1 MLDRY
6 VFIEWMKAF
15 IMALAAMVGVL
26 LLEDVQD
33 DMPDYIQWGAAAF
46 DIVKYYLYLTPS
58 FMPLILPIAL
68 LISILF
74 TLGNLHRNNEITAM
88 RASGLH
94 LFTITR
100 SLWLAGAALTVVLF
114 VLNAKVVPDSIE
126 QSRVMRN
133 NWRMKHEAEV
143 SGSTKMVGIVP
154 LMSFDNRAENRI
166 WFMNRFSEFT
176 YDGFGVN
183 VYERDDNGR
192 EIRRIVGDEAYFDD
206 VDGNWVFVNGREML
220 FDPQTGESYRSI
232 GFKEKAYPELT
243 EDPWLMQALNDDPDN
258 LSFNELQRLI
268 SLSSDDNPKM
278 ASYELRQQRILS
290 QPLVCLVMV
299 GIAIP
304 FAVAGVRVNPVVGV
318 AKSLGFFAMF
328 FALSEIFRLL
338 GSKGAMPLE
347 IAVWLPFGLMLTLS
361 VYYFRKVV

>member
-6 VFIEWMKAF
+6 VFFEWLKAF

-33 DMPDYIQWGAAAF
+33 DMQDYIGWGATAMDMA
-46 DIVKYYLYLTPS
+46 KYYLYLTPS

-100 SLWLAGAALTVVLF
+100 SLWIAGALLTVLLF
-114 VLNAKVVPDSIE
+114 ALNAKVVPDSIE
-126 QSRVMRN
+126 QSRLLRN
-133 NWRMKHEAEV
+133 NWQMQHEASIRDSKRV
-143 SGSTKMVGIVP
+143 GMVA
-154 LMSFDNRAENRI
+154 LMSFDNRSENRI
-166 WFMNRFSEFT
+166 WYMNAFSEFT

-183 VYERDDNGR
+183 VYERDDQGR
-192 EIRRIVGDEAYFDD
+192 EVRRLIGDEAYFDE
-206 VDGNWVFVNGREML
+206 VAGHWVFVNGREML
-220 FDPQTGESYRSI
+220 FDPETGESYRSL
-232 GFKEKAYPELT
+232 GFEEKAYPELT
-243 EDPWLMQALNDDPDN
+243 EDPWLMQALNDEPDN
-258 LSFNELQRLI
+258 LSLPEIQKLLA
-268 SLSSDDNPKM
+268 LSSSDNPKLPM
-278 ASYELRQQRILS
+278 YELRQQRILS

-299 GIAIP
+299 GIAVP

-318 AKSLGFFAMF
+318 AKALGFFALF
-328 FALSEIFRLL
+328 FALEEIFRLL
-338 GSKGAMPLE
+338 GSRGVIPLE
-347 IAVWLPFGLMLTLS
+347 VAVWLPFGLMLMLS
-361 VYYFRKVV
+361 GYYFRKVV